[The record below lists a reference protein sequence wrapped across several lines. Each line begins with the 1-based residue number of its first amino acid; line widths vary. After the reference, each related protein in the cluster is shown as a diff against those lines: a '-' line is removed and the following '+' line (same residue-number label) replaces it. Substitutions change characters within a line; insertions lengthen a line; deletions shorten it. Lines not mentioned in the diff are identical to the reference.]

1 MLKKFAALPILA
13 FTLLA
18 APLQAI
24 AQTQAQPNAPNGPS
38 PDYYWPGPGHM
49 MWRDG
54 YWGGAYGGSSWE
66 MFPMLIL
73 LVIVVCILIFY
84 FARAPG
90 GAHHWAPASSAWG
103 DPSHSALQILN
114 ERFAKG
120 EIQKDEYEDKKSA
133 ILSGRRM

>member
-1 MLKKFAALPILA
+1 MLKKLSALPILA
-13 FTLLA
+13 FVTLV

-24 AQTQAQPNAPNGPS
+24 AQTQQQQPNAPP

-54 YWGGAYGGSSWE
+54 YWSGGYDGPVWE

-73 LVIVVCILIFY
+73 LVILVCILIFY
-84 FARAPG
+84 FARTTSG
-90 GAHHWAPASSAWG
+90 GPHHWGPSSSMWG

-120 EIQKDEYEDKKSA
+120 EIQKKEYEDRKAA
-133 ILSGRRM
+133 IFSGARR